1 MQYFNIGIIWH
12 QNITEDPKWVSANGC
27 LTTLVVK
34 QQQLVK
40 TEAAILEC

>member
-1 MQYFNIGIIWH
+1 MTPEHHRRSQMNKL
-12 QNITEDPKWVSANGC
+12 Q
-27 LTTLVVK
+27 TTLVVK